1 MHGEGAVV
9 AGDPA
14 AAEEQVGGHV
24 EEGVRGPL
32 VGVDGFALR
41 HVDALLVRFGAPPQ
55 FGGLRGGLFG
65 SGALW
70 CRVCGGVFGRGGHG
84 VPFGLGRPVR
94 STLTLLILVPR
105 FSPTPRHATRPKT
118 RAGCPRAP
126 PLPLSPAQAARR
138 PSSPSTPKGAASA
151 TDAAPFG
158 VNSRSVR
165 EQLGGVMGGL
175 ARKGCSVC
183 IREALRLALRGGEP
197 RVAGCSAVV

>member
-24 EEGVRGPL
+24 EEGVGGPF

-41 HVDALLVRFGAPPQ
+41 HVEAMHVRFGAASQ
-55 FGGLRGGLFG
+55 LGGLCGGPFG
-65 SGALW
+65 SGALRS
-70 CRVCGGVFGRGGHG
+70 RVCGGVFGRGGHG

-105 FSPTPRHATRPKT
+105 FSPTPRPATRPIT

-126 PLPLSPAQAARR
+126 PLPLSR
-138 PSSPSTPKGAASA
+138 PIIPPPNPPEHA
-151 TDAAPFG
+151 
-158 VNSRSVR
+158 
-165 EQLGGVMGGL
+165 EGG
-175 ARKGCSVC
+175 RIRHGCSP
-183 IREALRLALRGGEP
+183 LRGEFPLGARAAGDYGGPSPEGMLGVHP
-197 RVAGCSAVV
+197 RSPAPRSPRW